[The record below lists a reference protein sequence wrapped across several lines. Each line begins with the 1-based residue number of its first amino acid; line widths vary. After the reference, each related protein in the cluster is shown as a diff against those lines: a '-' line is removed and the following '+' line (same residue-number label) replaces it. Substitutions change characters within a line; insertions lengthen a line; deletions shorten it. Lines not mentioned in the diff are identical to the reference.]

1 MNRQPVEDQSSDFSV
16 IVSCNL
22 CGSSQFEQFRTRS
35 DGVNVIRC
43 SHCGMGVV
51 EKYPADLKSL
61 YSDAYYQATNA
72 SDRGYA
78 NYSNTAEHGVAWAA
92 SLIRLLAPHGRVL
105 DIGCADGHLLKK
117 LQSTHECYGIEIN
130 ARMADLCRSA
140 GIKIIGFDLFD
151 EAINT
156 KYNAFF
162 DVVSAIA
169 VFEHLPDLRSAI
181 RIALSLLKPDGIL
194 LFEVPLLSAQ
204 HPSDIWFKSSLEHI
218 YYPTEASLRYLIE
231 HVFNL
236 PLIGGE
242 VVISD
247 YGSTFVAMV
256 PKSASRGTDLAQE
269 YRRLTN
275 CPIEDLKNAEE
286 RRFRFLFDC
295 LHAARLTSAH
305 LCLLDS
311 IQPSEINPAFLGRL
325 ADLWRRD
332 SERLTES
339 RNHLVAAESDR
350 DWHANELRNRNEVV
364 DRLESELVA
373 KNRIIESVRSE
384 LAVRDA
390 IIGEQERELH
400 IFRTSKLQR
409 LRTALLH
416 EKFSSRQLIRI
427 AYLVASLA
435 TPERL
440 RARLR
445 PAVQKLKRNLRPKAK
460 VKRSE
465 QERWHTDRPLIS
477 VVIPCFNYGRFVE
490 EAVDSV
496 LAQTFSDFEIIV
508 VDGGSTDGDT
518 TRLLQD
524 LHKPK
529 TQVYFRHS
537 RHLVGDNRN
546 FGIEHAKGKYI
557 CCLDAD
563 DKLKPTYLEKAL
575 FLLETYKYDLVS
587 TAVQCFGESDA
598 VWQITS
604 KPTLEQIL
612 SGNQFSTAAVFTKQ
626 FWTKAQGYHDW
637 GLGKDHV
644 AEDWDLWLRMVALG
658 ARAINMP
665 EPLMLYRV
673 HGKASLSNCHE
684 NLPYDKQSERIRLF
698 NREYLTQ
705 KNYRRAAEN
714 NEVAVEVSN
723 PFMNLDNSFE
733 KDHEK
738 PALLLA
744 LPFVITGGADTVFLQ
759 MAEYLAKSGFD
770 ISIVTTIK
778 TDASFGDNTS
788 RYEAITKQIYHLYR
802 FLEDRRNWKDF
813 LFYLIESRKINN
825 SASRGIRLR
834 LRSPTRD

>member
-78 NYSNTAEHGVAWAA
+78 NCSNTAEHGVAWAA

-169 VFEHLPDLRSAI
+169 VFEHLPDLRSAL

-194 LFEVPLLSAQ
+194 LFEVPLISAQ

-256 PKSASRGTDLAQE
+256 PKSASRGTELAQE
-269 YRRLTN
+269 YRRLTS
-275 CPIEDLKNAEE
+275 CPIEALKNAEE

-332 SERLTES
+332 SERFTES

-373 KNRIIESVRSE
+373 KNRIIESVRSD

-427 AYLVASLA
+427 ASWSPPSL
-435 TPERL
+435 P
-440 RARLR
+440 
-445 PAVQKLKRNLRPKAK
+445 P
-460 VKRSE
+460 
-465 QERWHTDRPLIS
+465 
-477 VVIPCFNYGRFVE
+477 
-490 EAVDSV
+490 
-496 LAQTFSDFEIIV
+496 
-508 VDGGSTDGDT
+508 
-518 TRLLQD
+518 
-524 LHKPK
+524 
-529 TQVYFRHS
+529 
-537 RHLVGDNRN
+537 
-546 FGIEHAKGKYI
+546 
-557 CCLDAD
+557 
-563 DKLKPTYLEKAL
+563 
-575 FLLETYKYDLVS
+575 
-587 TAVQCFGESDA
+587 
-598 VWQITS
+598 
-604 KPTLEQIL
+604 
-612 SGNQFSTAAVFTKQ
+612 
-626 FWTKAQGYHDW
+626 
-637 GLGKDHV
+637 
-644 AEDWDLWLRMVALG
+644 
-658 ARAINMP
+658 
-665 EPLMLYRV
+665 
-673 HGKASLSNCHE
+673 
-684 NLPYDKQSERIRLF
+684 
-698 NREYLTQ
+698 
-705 KNYRRAAEN
+705 
-714 NEVAVEVSN
+714 
-723 PFMNLDNSFE
+723 
-733 KDHEK
+733 
-738 PALLLA
+738 
-744 LPFVITGGADTVFLQ
+744 
-759 MAEYLAKSGFD
+759 
-770 ISIVTTIK
+770 
-778 TDASFGDNTS
+778 
-788 RYEAITKQIYHLYR
+788 
-802 FLEDRRNWKDF
+802 
-813 LFYLIESRKINN
+813 
-825 SASRGIRLR
+825 SASG
-834 LRSPTRD
+834 RD